1 MMKKYIQ
8 PIARVFNFQSEG
20 LVAFSTNDR
29 TPNVDN
35 IANNFSNAFVD
46 DEEWEADDVE

>member
-1 MMKKYIQ
+1 MKKYIQ
-8 PIARVFNFQSEG
+8 PAVHVVNLECEG
-20 LVAFSTNDR
+20 LVAFSANDR